1 MKLSLRNSQFS
12 YFVFSVSDMSLSSIE
27 KQPVSKSS
35 KSVGSDSKKTSKTT
49 GNDYLKTSKTI
60 GNDYLKTS
68 KTIGNDYLKTS
79 KTVGNDYSKTIVND
93 VESHPQCPLH
103 CNSDGESK
111 QKFFVDKQTNK
122 QTDKQINKQTHKN
135 KRRKIFNDNYVNAR
149 QKKGKKQ
156 LINLNN
162 FIHML
167 LCRGFS
173 IQIGIKIRMAGLSLA
188 VLDRWPMFR
197 DDR

>member
-35 KSVGSDSKKTSKTT
+35 KSVGSDSKKTSKT
-49 GNDYLKTSKTI
+49 GI

-68 KTIGNDYLKTS
+68 KTTGNDYLKTS
-79 KTVGNDYSKTIVND
+79 KMIGNDYSKTIVND

-122 QTDKQINKQTHKN
+122 QTDKQINKQTHKY

-149 QKKGKKQ
+149 QEKGKKQ
-156 LINLNN
+156 FINFNN
-162 FIHML
+162 FIHRL
-167 LCRGFS
+167 LSRGFS
-173 IQIGIKIRMAGLSLA
+173 IKIRMAGLSLA
-188 VLDRWPMFR
+188 VADKWPMFR
-197 DDR
+197 GGR

>member
-1 MKLSLRNSQFS
+1 
-12 YFVFSVSDMSLSSIE
+12 MSLSSIE

-35 KSVGSDSKKTSKTT
+35 KSVGSDSKKTSKTI

-60 GNDYLKTS
+60 GNDYSKTS

-103 CNSDGESK
+103 CNSDGETK
-111 QKFFVDKQTNK
+111 QKFFVDKQT
-122 QTDKQINKQTHKN
+122 NKQTHKN

-149 QKKGKKQ
+149 QEKGKTKFYQ
-156 LINLNN
+156 LL
-162 FIHML
+162 
-167 LCRGFS
+167 
-173 IQIGIKIRMAGLSLA
+173 
-188 VLDRWPMFR
+188 
-197 DDR
+197 

>member
-1 MKLSLRNSQFS
+1 MKLSLRNCEFID
-12 YFVFSVSDMSLSSIE
+12 FFSVSDVSLSSIE

-35 KSVGSDSKKTSKTT
+35 NFVGSDSKKTSKAVE
-49 GNDYLKTSKTI
+49 NNYSKKTSKTV
-60 GNDYLKTS
+60 
-68 KTIGNDYLKTS
+68 GNDYLKTS

-122 QTDKQINKQTHKN
+122 QTHKN
-135 KRRKIFNDNYVNAR
+135 KRRKIFNDNYVNAT
-149 QKKGKKQ
+149 QEKGKKQ
-156 LINLNN
+156 FINFNN
-162 FIHML
+162 FIDRL

-173 IQIGIKIRMAGLSLA
+173 IKIGIKIRMAGLSLA
-188 VLDRWPMFR
+188 GVDKWPMFR
-197 DDR
+197 GGR